1 MPDQKPIGA
10 QFERWVSVGGS
21 IIAPATLLSALL
33 FYFGYVSSRAQY
45 DYFGIDVDTV
55 SLSTQDYIMRSPQP
69 LLVPLLILTLS
80 GAAVLALHTRVRR
93 HSLHPQFRRKVRRAI
108 LVGLVVLGIG
118 LLLLFVYPVLLRWV
132 YYPLVTPLVLAL
144 GGAITGYGLSTLR
157 FLDAR
162 VDTAARAPQP
172 PHLGIIVLVWA
183 AVASCLFWAT
193 ATIAEWSGLGLAQ
206 EQARNLEELPSV
218 IVDTQERLFLPSE
231 MRVSEMPLPA
241 AQGQAFRYRY
251 WGLRLL
257 IFGDNLMFLVPNTW
271 DSRDNTLVLPFDSST
286 RIQFQFRNLSP
297 WE

>member
-1 MPDQKPIGA
+1 MPDEKPIGS

-80 GAAVLALHTRVRR
+80 GAALLALHTHTRR
-93 HSLHPQFRRKVRRAI
+93 HSLHPQFRGRVRRAI
-108 LVGLVVLGIG
+108 VLGLVVLGTG
-118 LLLLFVYPVLLRWV
+118 LLLLFAYPLLSGWV

-144 GGAITGYGLSTLR
+144 GGAVTGYGLSTLR
-157 FLDAR
+157 FLDGRA
-162 VDTAARAPQP
+162 DSAAKTVGSA
-172 PHLGIIVLVWA
+172 HLGVIVLMWA

-218 IVDTQERLFLPSE
+218 IVDTKERLFLPSE
-231 MRVSEMPLPA
+231 MCVSEMPLPSA
-241 AQGQAFRYRY
+241 EGQEYRYRY

-257 IFGDNLMFLVPNTW
+257 IFGDDLMFLVPNTW

-286 RIQFQFRNLSP
+286 RVQFQFRNLSP
-297 WE
+297 WD